1 MTDITIQNLA
11 TFDIGHLP
19 DDHLA
24 LLLAYATTPERL
36 ARNEMESVVVGL
48 SHDMARRLP
57 EPVRSTK
64 SGRGNIVE
72 LDTNIPL
79 PYYCCRLNTQRAN
92 EHQSLRSRSMS
103 RASAADL
110 AKSNSQ
116 S

>member
-48 SHDMARRLP
+48 SHDMARQLAEALLRHAN
-57 EPVRSTK
+57 RTRQR
-64 SGRGNIVE
+64 RGIRHQYPPA
-72 LDTNIPL
+72 LLLLQI
-79 PYYCCRLNTQRAN
+79 
-92 EHQSLRSRSMS
+92 EH
-103 RASAADL
+103 AAR
-110 AKSNSQ
+110 
-116 S
+116 